1 MYVIMGAT
9 GNTGSIVAR
18 TLLGQKQNVR
28 VIGRSADRLSPLT
41 AEGAEAFVCDVS
53 DAVALTKAF
62 SGAKAVYAMIPP
74 SMTSENYRADQD
86 KVTGAIAEAVQQA
99 GVEHVVALSSVGA
112 DKPQGTGPVAGLHY
126 LEEMLNQIP
135 NLNVLHLRAAYFMEN
150 TLAQIGIIKMLGITA
165 GPLNSDLVLP
175 MIATRDIG
183 RAAANAL
190 LALDFTGKQTRE
202 LLGER
207 DLRYAETATII
218 GKAIGKPELKYVQLP
233 AEQLRGAFLQMGM
246 SANVADLILEMSA
259 ALNSGHMKALE
270 ERTAENSTPTSFETF
285 VAEEFVPLYRGK
297 ATST

>member
-18 TLLGQKQNVR
+18 TLLDQKQNVR
-28 VIGRSADRLSPLT
+28 AIGRSADRLSPLT

>member
-28 VIGRSADRLSPLT
+28 AIGRSADRLSPLT

-112 DKPQGTGPVAGLHY
+112 DKPQGTGPVAGLHH
-126 LEEMLNQIP
+126 LEETLNQIP

-190 LALDFTGKQTRE
+190 LALDFTGKQSRE